1 MNNSDRNAA
10 KSMVFYIIVF
20 LFVFITLIISV
31 LLLGV
36 LSSERLKI
44 VLIITLTIESLGFIT
59 LLFFLFKLFKS
70 IDVINSQAGQ
80 IAQGNLRIDDIPEQ
94 ETFGLGILTDVFN
107 SMKANLL
114 RFIVL
119 TKVNIISISDAI
131 ENVSNSMNSS
141 YLGNEQ
147 IAANIGR
154 CGPKIKRTSRPYGK
168 CHV

>member
-1 MNNSDRNAA
+1 M
-10 KSMVFYIIVF
+10 
-20 LFVFITLIISV
+20 
-31 LLLGV
+31 
-36 LSSERLKI
+36 
-44 VLIITLTIESLGFIT
+44 
-59 LLFFLFKLFKS
+59 
-70 IDVINSQAGQ
+70 INSQAGQ

-141 YLGNEQ
+141 
-147 IAANIGR
+147 
-154 CGPKIKRTSRPYGK
+154 
-168 CHV
+168 

>member
-141 YLGNEQ
+141 
-147 IAANIGR
+147 
-154 CGPKIKRTSRPYGK
+154 
-168 CHV
+168 